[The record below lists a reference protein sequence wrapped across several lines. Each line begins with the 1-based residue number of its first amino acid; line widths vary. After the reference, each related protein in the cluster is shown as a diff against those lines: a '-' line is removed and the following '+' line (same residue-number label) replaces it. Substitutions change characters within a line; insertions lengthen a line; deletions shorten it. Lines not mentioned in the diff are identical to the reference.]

1 MSSQELR
8 HYLGTTVTVETG
20 HGDVH
25 GTLLSCTTRSLWL
38 VDDGQDDVMVPL
50 GDVRSVRRGAA

>member
-8 HYLGTTVTVETG
+8 HLVGTTVTVHTG
-20 HGDVH
+20 HGDLH

-38 VDDGQDDVMVPL
+38 VDDGEDDVVVPIE
-50 GDVRSVRRGAA
+50 DVVTVRCDAA

>member
-8 HYLGTTVTVETG
+8 HLVGAMVTVHTD

-25 GTLLSCTTRSLWL
+25 GTLLSCTSRSLWL
-38 VDDGQDDVMVPL
+38 VDDGEDDIVVAL
-50 GDVRSVRRGAA
+50 EDVVTVHRDAA

>member
-1 MSSQELR
+1 MSSQDLR
-8 HYLGTTVTVETG
+8 HLVGATVTVHTG

-38 VDDGQDDVMVPL
+38 VDDREDDVVVPIE
-50 GDVRSVRRGAA
+50 DVVTVQRDAA